1 MLDNSIEIYKGKE
14 IFILQY
20 PKGNE
25 LSCSDGIIL
34 GIKDNKVIHNCSTCK
49 GSSGSPII
57 SRYSNNCVIGLH
69 TGSDNKINLSTNFIS
84 VFNDIKIIKFYVVTL
99 SGQNLTFYSEPK
111 DYIRDVKDK
120 LSDKYDKFFKN
131 WHMNTLIFNSKQLED
146 NRTLAYYNIQ
156 EGSILYEV
164 IKFGKHSGTK
174 KEIYIKTLLGRTMT
188 FDFDPGDYIRDV
200 KAKIRDKEGIPA
212 EKQRLFFAG
221 KELED
226 NRCVTEYN
234 IRRETT
240 IHLAIIR
247 DSKGNIC
254 YDNFCYPYK

>member
-1 MLDNSIEIYKGKE
+1 MIDNSIQIYKGTE

-69 TGSDNKINLSTNFIS
+69 YGSDNKINLSTNFIS
-84 VFNDIKIIKFYVVTL
+84 IFNDIKIIKIYVNTYSIKTL
-99 SGQNLTFYSEPK
+99 TLYCKPK

-156 EGSILYEV
+156 KESILYTI
-164 IKFGKHSGTK
+164 IKFWKREQRRK
-174 KEIYIKTLLGRTMT
+174 FTLKL
-188 FDFDPGDYIRDV
+188 
-200 KAKIRDKEGIPA
+200 
-212 EKQRLFFAG
+212 
-221 KELED
+221 
-226 NRCVTEYN
+226 
-234 IRRETT
+234 
-240 IHLAIIR
+240 
-247 DSKGNIC
+247 
-254 YDNFCYPYK
+254 